1 MDKRGDETGTMKDIT
16 DIPDLYERIQSKL
29 QEYLVGHHELVELI
43 LIAMLS
49 EGHLLIEGIPGTAKT
64 TVVKSIARLAGCQ
77 FSRVQCAVDTQPAD
91 IIGIRIYNTEKKDFE
106 LKRGPIFSN
115 IILIDEINRITPKT
129 QAAFIE
135 AMSERQVTIDG
146 ITSRL
151 VEPFFVIATQNPY
164 ESEGTFPLIEAQ
176 KDRFMLSHAV
186 SHLDSDA
193 ELEIVRREHQG
204 KLSWNTFSET
214 LTPLFRGDDL
224 LRFSRAIREIHM
236 EDPVIRYIRDL
247 VVATRTHG
255 DVRMGVSSR
264 ASIALVRASKVAASL
279 ERRGYVIPDD
289 VKKVLP
295 PVFQHRLI
303 LTREAEIAGTTTRQI
318 IGEILSSVEVP

>member
-1 MDKRGDETGTMKDIT
+1 MNDSTN
-16 DIPDLYERIQSKL
+16 IPDLYGRIQHKL
-29 QEYLVGHHELVELI
+29 QEYLVGHNELVELI

-64 TVVKSIARLAGCQ
+64 TVVKSIARLSGCH

-91 IIGIRIYNTEKKDFE
+91 IIGVRIYNTETKDFE

-115 IILIDEINRITPKT
+115 ILLIDEINRITPKT

-146 ITSRL
+146 ITSPL
-151 VEPFFVIATQNPY
+151 MEPFFVIATQNPY

-176 KDRFMLSHAV
+176 KDRFMLSHSV
-186 SHLDSDA
+186 SHLDSEA

-204 KLSWNTFSET
+204 QLSWNTFSDT
-214 LTPLFRGDDL
+214 LTPLFQGEDL
-224 LRFSRAIREIHM
+224 LRFSRAIRKIRM
-236 EDPVIRYIRDL
+236 EDPVLRYIRDL
-247 VVATRTHG
+247 VMATRTHG

-264 ASIALVRASKVAASL
+264 ASIALVRASKAVASL
-279 ERRGYVIPDD
+279 DRRAYVIPDD

-295 PVFQHRLI
+295 PVFHHRLI
-303 LTREAEIAGTTTRQI
+303 LTREAEIAGTTTRQVI
-318 IGEILSSVEVP
+318 DEILSSIEVP